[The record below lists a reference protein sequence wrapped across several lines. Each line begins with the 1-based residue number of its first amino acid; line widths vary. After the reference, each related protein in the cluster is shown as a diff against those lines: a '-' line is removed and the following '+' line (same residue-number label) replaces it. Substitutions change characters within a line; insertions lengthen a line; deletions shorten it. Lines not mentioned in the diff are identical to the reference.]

1 MKKRDRHD
9 PRAVFGEAVRKH
21 RLAKGLSQEGLAARA
36 AIHRNYQGGVERGE
50 RNVSVINM
58 AKIARALGVPLA
70 ELVKGL

>member
-1 MKKRDRHD
+1 MKRDGQDAR
-9 PRAVFGEAVRKH
+9 VIFGEAVRKH
-21 RLAKGLSQEGLAARA
+21 RLAKGMSQEALAARA

-70 ELVKGL
+70 DLVKGL